1 MALFPKRS
9 IDQTPR
15 LARVFFRGPLP
26 YLVFILLGPF
36 CLLPET
42 AGASWPGIHFRAAEV
57 RYGERLFEQVEVSIQ
72 ATGDFQLGFRG
83 MAGPGAELAGSDVII
98 AGRLDPPAP
107 SEEETVWSGNLEARG
122 WAARF
127 RLQDRPEALLLRLE
141 AEDQPLTMI
150 RSWPGI
156 PAEASWLKQGLIRA
170 ELDWR
175 QAVAGPAETKLRI
188 AARQVSFDSPDGQFA
203 GEALQFDVSGD
214 WTDTDESAYTVNGRI
229 VGGELLLGDFYRDFN
244 GTGLDFDAE
253 ARSIGELL
261 EIPRF
266 SLGDDVALRA
276 VGRAQLSL
284 GSAPGGWSL
293 QLSELQLDFPAA
305 YQRYI
310 EPMAA
315 AWTLNGLTVTGRIHW
330 SGEWQSGNLRAGDLR
345 VEDLSIVDT
354 RRGRFAFTGL
364 DARLRPGDHDFNSR
378 LAWRGLL
385 LGRINLGPGQ
395 AALDSEPGTVAL
407 IEPLQLDVMG
417 GRLELTTL
425 KAALPGSRVRRTGEP
440 DLLLRARIDQ
450 LDMGRLTAALD
461 WPPFDGV
468 VSGEI
473 PGVSLQDGVLG
484 VDGEIRFDVF
494 GGRIALQNLSMERL
508 FGVLPGLAADIRID
522 DLDLEQLTRTF
533 SFGRIAGRLDG
544 QINDLRLLNWKPVAF
559 DAWVGTPARQAGSN
573 DISKQ
578 AVNRLTTIGGGSPT
592 AALTGPLMRM
602 FSSFS
607 YRRLGLGC
615 RLQNNVCELR
625 GLSEDEGSVLI
636 LEGAGVPKVTIRAYN
651 RRIDWPQM
659 VSNLLAIATEPAAE
673 TEGP

>member
-1 MALFPKRS
+1 
-9 IDQTPR
+9 
-15 LARVFFRGPLP
+15 
-26 YLVFILLGPF
+26 
-36 CLLPET
+36 
-42 AGASWPGIHFRAAEV
+42 
-57 RYGERLFEQVEVSIQ
+57 
-72 ATGDFQLGFRG
+72 
-83 MAGPGAELAGSDVII
+83 
-98 AGRLDPPAP
+98 
-107 SEEETVWSGNLEARG
+107 
-122 WAARF
+122 
-127 RLQDRPEALLLRLE
+127 
-141 AEDQPLTMI
+141 
-150 RSWPGI
+150 
-156 PAEASWLKQGLIRA
+156 
-170 ELDWR
+170 
-175 QAVAGPAETKLRI
+175 
-188 AARQVSFDSPDGQFA
+188 
-203 GEALQFDVSGD
+203 
-214 WTDTDESAYTVNGRI
+214 
-229 VGGELLLGDFYRDFN
+229 
-244 GTGLDFDAE
+244 
-253 ARSIGELL
+253 
-261 EIPRF
+261 
-266 SLGDDVALRA
+266 
-276 VGRAQLSL
+276 
-284 GSAPGGWSL
+284 
-293 QLSELQLDFPAA
+293 
-305 YQRYI
+305 
-310 EPMAA
+310 
-315 AWTLNGLTVTGRIHW
+315 
-330 SGEWQSGNLRAGDLR
+330 
-345 VEDLSIVDT
+345 
-354 RRGRFAFTGL
+354 
-364 DARLRPGDHDFNSR
+364 
-378 LAWRGLL
+378 
-385 LGRINLGPGQ
+385 
-395 AALDSEPGTVAL
+395 
-407 IEPLQLDVMG
+407 
-417 GRLELTTL
+417 
-425 KAALPGSRVRRTGEP
+425 
-440 DLLLRARIDQ
+440 
-450 LDMGRLTAALD
+450 MGRLTAALD